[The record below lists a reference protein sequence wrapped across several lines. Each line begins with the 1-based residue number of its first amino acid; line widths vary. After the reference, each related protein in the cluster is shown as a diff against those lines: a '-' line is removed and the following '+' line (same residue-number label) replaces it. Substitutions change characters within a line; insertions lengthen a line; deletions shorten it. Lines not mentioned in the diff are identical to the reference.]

1 LNAPTTTATAGV
13 ARTARSAATP
23 RRRRA
28 SPLVVSI
35 VGGTGL
41 LGYHAALEC
50 LRRGHAVQCIAV
62 PDIELGDWFPAR
74 IRRHDADVF
83 RLPKRELIRLFEGVD
98 AMVYAVGPDDRVI
111 PKAPAYDFFHERLVQ
126 ACGRVVAAAREAGV
140 RRCTV
145 LGSYFTHFD
154 RQFPDR
160 RLAAH
165 HPYIRCRAE
174 QAERV
179 FREGGGTM
187 TVNVLEL
194 PYIFGAM
201 PGREPLWKRVLLDR
215 LLRMPVIVYPRGG
228 SAMIAASHVAEAI
241 AGAVERGRDGTCYPV
256 GDENLSWDEMIAAML
271 GALGLERRV
280 VHLPA
285 FAGAWLGRIVRL
297 AQARRGRESGLEPE
311 RLFTD
316 VMTDRLYLDPGPSA
330 RALGHGRGGVREAIA
345 ETVRACYPARAA
357 AAASSATASP
367 QKW

>member
-1 LNAPTTTATAGV
+1 LAPPSKPAGRRP
-13 ARTARSAATP
+13 AAAAPQRT
-23 RRRRA
+23 
-28 SPLVVSI
+28 VSI

-50 LRRGHAVQCIAV
+50 LRRGHAVQCVAQR
-62 PDIELGDWFPAR
+62 DIELGAWFPER
-74 IRRHDADVF
+74 IALREADVF
-83 RLPKRELIRLFEGVD
+83 RLPPRELVRLFEGVD
-98 AMVYAVGPDDRVI
+98 AMVYAVGPDDRVV
-111 PKAPAYDFFHERLVQ
+111 PRAPAYDFFHERLVQ

-154 RQFPDR
+154 RRWPHK

-165 HPYIRCRAE
+165 HPYIRCRVE

-187 TVNVLEL
+187 AVSVLEL
-194 PYIFGAM
+194 PYIFGVM

-215 LLRMPVIVYPRGG
+215 LRRMPVIVYPRGG
-228 SAMIAASHVAEAI
+228 SAMIAVGHVAEAI

-271 GALGLERRV
+271 HALGLERRI

-285 FAGAWLGRIVRL
+285 LAGAWLGRGVRWS
-297 AQARRGRESGLEPE
+297 QARHGRESGLEPE
-311 RLFTD
+311 RLFAD
-316 VMTDRLYLDPGPSA
+316 LMTEELYLDPLPTA
-330 RALGHGRGGVREAIA
+330 KALGHGRGGLREAIA
-345 ETVRACYPARAA
+345 ETVRACYPGRAG

-367 QKW
+367 Q